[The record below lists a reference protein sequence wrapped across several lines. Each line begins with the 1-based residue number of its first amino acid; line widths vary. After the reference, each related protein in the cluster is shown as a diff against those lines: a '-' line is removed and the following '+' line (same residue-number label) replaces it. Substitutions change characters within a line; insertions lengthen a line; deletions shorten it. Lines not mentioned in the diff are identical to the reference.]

1 MRLFKSSGTLGTFAL
16 LSVLAGCGGDNAI
29 TPPPPTT
36 PPTTAATA
44 PPPTTQPSAPPT
56 TVPAQCTLQPGPV
69 TRLAISPREL
79 RSDGATA
86 DVWVRARSGWDEV
99 VCLDNT
105 KTHRL
110 DFNANQRNADGRE
123 SCYEGDV
130 SWRVVQ
136 DADGMIMD
144 QSSRHEDGFIW
155 RFNINPN
162 RRNGA
167 IDIEAQLDGVLS
179 HPWQSGSGYR
189 REPLRIV
196 AMSPNEME
204 RDCNCIFR
212 GNGVYEG
219 ARCPKLP

>member
-1 MRLFKSSGTLGTFAL
+1 M
-16 LSVLAGCGGDNAI
+16 LAGCEGENPV

-36 PPTTAATA
+36 TTTIAA
-44 PPPTTQPSAPPT
+44 QPSPSPSPT
-56 TVPAQCTLQPGPV
+56 PTATPTPQAQCTFAPGPV

-99 VCLDNT
+99 VCLDNAR
-105 KTHRL
+105 THRL

-123 SCYEGDV
+123 SCYNGDV
-130 SWRVVQ
+130 SWRVVS
-136 DADGMIMD
+136 DADGMITD
-144 QSSRHEDGFIW
+144 QSSRHEDNFIW
-155 RFNINPN
+155 RFNIDP
-162 RRNGA
+162 RGRNGS

-196 AMSPNEME
+196 AMSRNELE

>member
-1 MRLFKSSGTLGTFAL
+1 MRHRPRPFGTLVL
-16 LSVLAGCGGDNAI
+16 ISMLAGCGGDNSV

-36 PPTTAATA
+36 TTTIAA
-44 PPPTTQPSAPPT
+44 QPSPSPTPTATPTPP
-56 TVPAQCTLQPGPV
+56 VAQECTLAPGPV

-79 RSDGATA
+79 RTDGATA

-130 SWRVVQ
+130 AWRVVE
-136 DADGMIMD
+136 DGDGMISD

-155 RFNINPN
+155 RYNIDP
-162 RRNGA
+162 RGRNGS

-196 AMSPNEME
+196 AMSRNEME

-219 ARCPKLP
+219 ARCPK